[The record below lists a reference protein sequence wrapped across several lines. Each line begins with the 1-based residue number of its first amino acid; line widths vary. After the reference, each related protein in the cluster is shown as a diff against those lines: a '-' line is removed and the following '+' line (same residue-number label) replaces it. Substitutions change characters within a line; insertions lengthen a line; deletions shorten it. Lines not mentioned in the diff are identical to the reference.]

1 MSAENITAD
10 FVRSILD
17 FDPHSGRLTWRE
29 NRGGIAAGSDA
40 GTTHIKGYRVISVN
54 KRLYKAHRLAWLHH
68 YGEWPSRDIDHVNG
82 NNADNRIANLRL
94 ATSKENQQNRRR
106 ANKNSQS
113 GLLGA
118 SYDESRGL
126 WQARIKVDGRQLYIG
141 RFATAEEAH
150 AAYLKA
156 KAELHP
162 FQTIAEAA

>member
-1 MSAENITAD
+1 MSLPTAD
-10 FVRSILD
+10 EVRGLLD
-17 FDPHSGRLTWRE
+17 YSPETGEFRWRV
-29 NRGGIAAGSDA
+29 NRGGIKAGSIA
-40 GTTHIKGYRVISVN
+40 GTRHISGCVVVSLS
-54 KRLYKAHRLAWLHH
+54 KRLIKAHRLAWLCAH
-68 YGEWPSRDIDHVNG
+68 GKWPADQIDHING
-82 NNADNRIANLRL
+82 VRWDNRIANLRE
-94 ATSKENQQNRRR
+94 ANDKQNQQNRRR

-118 SYDESRGL
+118 SWDCDREL

-141 RFATAEEAH
+141 RFDTAEEAH